1 MKTTLVG
8 MLVPLAVLAACNRA
22 ETPPDNAAT
31 VTSEGAMPIP
41 PPGTTPASNA
51 AIAVLAGTKDSPVR
65 GELRLTEAGGGVDVV
80 GEIAGLAA
88 GSEHGFH
95 VHEHGDCSAPDAS
108 SAGGHLNPG
117 NAPHGGPGVAE
128 KHLGDMPNIKADEQG
143 RVDVQ
148 LSIAGATLRDGGPN
162 NLVGKAFVVHAKADD
177 YKTQPSGDAGDR
189 IACGVVR

>member
-1 MKTTLVG
+1 MKATLVG
-8 MLVPLAVLAACNRA
+8 MLVPLAVLAACKRA

-41 PPGTTPASNA
+41 PPETAPVSNA

-65 GELRLTEAGGGVDVV
+65 GELRLTETNGGVEVI
-80 GEIAGLAA
+80 GEIAGLTV

-117 NAPHGGPGVAE
+117 EAPHGGPGAAE
-128 KHLGDMPNIKADEQG
+128 KHLGDIPNIKANEQG
-143 RVDVQ
+143 RADVS
-148 LSIAGATLRDGGPN
+148 LRVEGATLRDGGPN

-177 YKTQPSGDAGDR
+177 YKSQPSGNSGDR
-189 IACGVVR
+189 IACGVVQ

>member
-1 MKTTLVG
+1 MKTTIVG
-8 MLVPLAVLAACNRA
+8 LLVPLAALAACHRA

-41 PPGTTPASNA
+41 PPDTTPAADA
-51 AIAVLAGTKDSPVR
+51 ARVVLSGTKDSPVR
-65 GELRLTEAGGGVDVV
+65 GELRLSATAGGVLVI

-108 SAGGHLNPG
+108 SAGEHLNPA
-117 NAPHGGPGVAE
+117 NAMHGAPGAAG
-128 KHLGDMPNIKADEQG
+128 KHLGDIPNIKANELG
-143 RVDVQ
+143 RAEVNTRVD
-148 LSIAGATLRDGGPN
+148 GATLRDGGPN
-162 NLVGKAFVVHAKADD
+162 NLVGKSFVVHAMPDD
-177 YKTQPSGDAGDR
+177 YRTQPAGASGDR